1 MKKIGRNEPCPCG
14 SGKKFKNCHMGK
26 EDELFFDGKSEIP
39 FETSAKITS
48 LPTVSYGRSQEI
60 IDKLD
65 IKELTG
71 SHMGI
76 KFIDLK
82 QYRDLDILDR
92 QTSDS
97 DLTGGVFVNVLK
109 TRPSDPDNVYIAIS
123 PKVNDSTIIHELAHV
138 LTYLDGSNVL
148 PAIAKPLSLEA
159 GIPVEHCEHPYE
171 FAKWFNYLKNEFEI
185 QPDAEDTIIC
195 FLYENGMLIKS
206 ADIIKQDL
214 IFLRSKSEQILQF
227 LNKNSAKIDALIRE
241 LPGYI
246 GSRVNKEDA

>member
-14 SGKKFKNCHMGK
+14 SGKKFKNCHMGR
-26 EDELFFDGKSEIP
+26 EDELIFDGKSEVP
-39 FETSAKITS
+39 FETSARITG
-48 LPTVSYGRSQEI
+48 LPAVSYGRSREI
-60 IDKLD
+60 ADRLD
-65 IKELTG
+65 IEDLTG

-82 QYRDLDILDR
+82 QYHDLDISEK
-92 QTSDS
+92 QVSDS
-97 DLTGGVFVNVLK
+97 NLTGGVFVNVLK

-123 PKVNDSTIIHELAHV
+123 PKVNDSTIIHELAHA
-138 LTYLDGSNVL
+138 LTYLDGSNML

-159 GIPVEHCEHPYE
+159 GIPVEHCEHTHE
-171 FAKWFNYLKNEFEI
+171 FAAWFDYLRNKFEI

-206 ADIIKQDL
+206 DDIIKHDI
-214 IFLRSKSEQILQF
+214 IFLRSRSEQILQF
-227 LNKNSAKIDALIRE
+227 LNQNSAKIDALIRE

-246 GSRVNKEDA
+246 GSRINMEDA